1 MNKSIILALPTAS
14 LLGMAAPAL
23 AAPFGNGDADAR
35 DFAAF
40 GILST
45 LQQRGV
51 EATAVEEWGDYVR
64 AYVTNDDGTQSMQ
77 LFEPVTLKQVKL

>member
-1 MNKSIILALPTAS
+1 MKKTIAIALTTATM
-14 LLGMAAPAL
+14 LGMAAPAL
-23 AAPFGNGDADAR
+23 AAPFGDGDSDAR

-64 AYVTNDDGTQSMQ
+64 AYVTNADGSQSMVM
-77 LFEPVTLKQVKL
+77 FDPITLQQAKL